1 MMMMMMEL
9 KWFIRIAVMSVLLVL
24 EGTTSYACLEHE
36 KIALLQLKPFFNGF
50 DHLNNWDEVKIPN
63 CCQWKGIDCYTT
75 TGRLKG
81 LDLSYTVDG
90 NKGWYLNASMFL
102 PFVELKSLYLGSNAI
117 AGCIQN
123 EGFKK
128 LSTALNNLEILD
140 LSWNQLNDSS
150 MLSLS
155 ELSSLRYLYLGG
167 NQIQGSSHS
176 KDEAQLRLPK
186 LQKLD
191 LSFNLFR
198 YNTFSFLEGLSNLES
213 LAMNNNNLQGSI
225 DIKGLSNLTNLKFLD
240 LSWNQIESL
249 QSFNDAGTKLKQ
261 FAHLEELRLD
271 ENLFNNSAFASL
283 KVFSNL
289 RYLSISHN
297 LLKGSLDMKDEAQL
311 RLPKLQKLDLSFNH
325 FRDNTFS
332 FLEGLSNLESLA
344 MNNNNLQGS
353 IDIKGLRNLTNLKYL
368 DLRWNQIE
376 SLQSFND
383 AGTKLKQFAHL
394 EELRLD
400 GNLLNNSAFASLKVF
415 SNLKKLS
422 MSENLLKGSLDMKD
436 EAQLRLPKLQKLD
449 LSFNHFRDNTFSF
462 LEGLSNLE
470 SLAMNNNNLQ
480 GSIDI
485 KGLRNLTNLKYLDLR
500 WNQIESLQSFNDAG
514 TKLKQ
519 FAHLEEL
526 RLDGNLLNN
535 SAFASLKVFSN
546 LKKLS
551 MSENLL
557 KGSLDMKD
565 LDIFTN
571 LRELDMSRNQFKDI
585 VIHKEIKGLKK
596 LKVVSLDT
604 AFTDGSISLLNLVE
618 AFSTVKTLSL
628 VGNHLNKAM
637 STQGL
642 NLSTNVEEILLD
654 GSTLN
659 TNILQSI
666 GVITSLKTLSLYDCG
681 LIGSLPNQGWCDLKK
696 LEILDV
702 RRNTLEG
709 MLPRCLSNL
718 TSLRELDLSKNRLNG
733 NLIPL
738 TNLTSLRSIHLSRN
752 HFQIPMSLVPFTN
765 LPNLKFLYIDENN
778 MVMEPSSYTLIP
790 KFQLREI
797 NFSNCITSQELSL
810 ELPTFL
816 HYQYD
821 LRFVDLS
828 GNNFSGTFP
837 VWLLENN
844 TKLEEFILNGNSFKG
859 RLRLPSV
866 PNSNLASFDISDNKL
881 QGQISSNICSIYP
894 HLEFI
899 FLSKNA
905 FEGNIPPCLSGMK
918 DLFFLDLSDN
928 QLSGRVPEELI
939 MKSLDCLRLSNNNLS
954 GNVVPAI
961 LKANGLLNLY
971 LDGNNFSGEMVNVDV
986 STFQFPTSLE
996 EIDLS
1001 NNKLYGKLP
1010 RWMGNMSDLRRLAL
1024 SNNSFEGSIPI
1035 EFCRL
1040 NYLEFLD
1047 ISQNNL
1053 SGSIP
1058 SCVNPPHIEHV
1069 HLHGNRL
1076 SGTLSLAFYNS
1087 SSLVTLDLGENNLTG
1102 RIPKWIDTLSSLSVL
1117 LLRANHLQGEIPVQL
1132 CNLNSLSIIDLS
1144 QNMFSGSIPSCLGNL
1159 TLQTHENKI
1168 IQHEKVERFLTEG
1181 KTIINHSFA
1190 DSYIEER
1197 IDFRTK
1203 SWFHSYGGNILQYM
1217 TGIDLSCNKLTGQI
1231 PRELGN
1237 LSEIYSLNLSHNN
1250 LVGVIPSSFSKL
1262 KQIESLDLSYNKL
1275 SGEIPN
1281 QLVELNTLEVFSVA
1295 YNNLSGSIPES
1306 KAQFGTFIENSYEGN
1321 PFLCGPLL
1329 NKSCSKADAPSTEST
1344 PSDDDEGEDNWVDK
1358 YVFCVSFVVSYVVM
1372 LLTVFIVLY
1381 INPHWRRTWF
1391 SFVGKC
1397 VTTCRYSTMGN
1408 FIVYHISKIC
1418 A

>member
-1 MMMMMMEL
+1 MMIMMMEL

-24 EGTTSYACLEHE
+24 EGTTTYACLEHE

-50 DHLNNWDEVKIPN
+50 DYLNNWDEVKIPN

-81 LDLSYTVDG
+81 LDLSYTMYR

-102 PFVELKSLYLGSNAI
+102 PFVELKSLNLRHNAI

-123 EGFKK
+123 EG
-128 LSTALNNLEILD
+128 
-140 LSWNQLNDSS
+140 
-150 MLSLS
+150 
-155 ELSSLRYLYLGG
+155 
-167 NQIQGSSHS
+167 
-176 KDEAQLRLPK
+176 
-186 LQKLD
+186 
-191 LSFNLFR
+191 
-198 YNTFSFLEGLSNLES
+198 
-213 LAMNNNNLQGSI
+213 
-225 DIKGLSNLTNLKFLD
+225 LSNLTNLKYLD
-240 LSWNQIESL
+240 LSGNQIESL

-261 FAHLEELRLD
+261 FAHLEELYLGG
-271 ENLFNNSAFASL
+271 NLFNNSAFASL

-289 RYLSISHN
+289 KKLSMSEN
-297 LLKGSLDMKDEAQL
+297 LLKGSLDMKGTTTYACLEHEKIALLQLKPFFNGFDYLNNWDEVEIPNCFKWKGTPPQGDSKDSTLVTQYEAQL

-344 MNNNNLQGS
+344 MIDNKLQGS
-353 IDIKGLRNLTNLKYL
+353 IDIK
-368 DLRWNQIE
+368 
-376 SLQSFND
+376 D

-400 GNLLNNSAFASLKVF
+400 GNLFNNSAVASLKVF
-415 SNLKKLS
+415 SNLRYLS
-422 MSENLLKGSLDMKD
+422 IS
-436 EAQLRLPKLQKLD
+436 
-449 LSFNHFRDNTFSF
+449 H
-462 LEGLSNLE
+462 
-470 SLAMNNNNLQ
+470 
-480 GSIDI
+480 
-485 KGLRNLTNLKYLDLR
+485 
-500 WNQIESLQSFNDAG
+500 
-514 TKLKQ
+514 
-519 FAHLEEL
+519 
-526 RLDGNLLNN
+526 
-535 SAFASLKVFSN
+535 
-546 LKKLS
+546 
-551 MSENLL
+551 NLL

-571 LRELDMSRNQFKDI
+571 LRELHMSGNQFKDI
-585 VIHKEIKGLKK
+585 VIHKEIKGLKN
-596 LKVVSLDT
+596 LKVVYLDA

-637 STQGL
+637 STRGL

-654 GSTLN
+654 RSTLN

-666 GVITSLKTLSLYDCG
+666 GVITSLKTLSLSDCG
-681 LIGSLPNQGWCDLKK
+681 LIGPLPNQ
-696 LEILDV
+696 
-702 RRNTLEG
+702 
-709 MLPRCLSNL
+709 
-718 TSLRELDLSKNRLNG
+718 DLSKNRLNG

-738 TNLTSLRSIHLSRN
+738 TNLTSLRSIHLSGN

-778 MVMEPSSYTLIP
+778 MVMEPSSSTPIP

-797 NFSNCITSQELSL
+797 ILSNCITSQELSL

-844 TKLEEFILNGNSFKG
+844 TKLVEFILNGNSFKG
-859 RLRLPSV
+859 RLRLPSI

-881 QGQISSNICSIYP
+881 QG
-894 HLEFI
+894 
-899 FLSKNA
+899 
-905 FEGNIPPCLSGMK
+905 NIPPCLSGMK
-918 DLFFLDLSDN
+918 DLYFLDLSDN
-928 QLSGRVPEELI
+928 QLSGRVQEELI
-939 MKSLDCLRLSNNNLS
+939 MKSSLYVLRLSNNNLS

-961 LKANGLLNLY
+961 LKANWLRNLY

-986 STFQFPTSLE
+986 STIQFPTSLQ

-1010 RWMGNMSDLRRLAL
+1010 RWMGNLSDLRRLAL

-1035 EFCRL
+1035 EFCKL
-1040 NYLEFLD
+1040 NGLEILD
-1047 ISQNNL
+1047 LSRNNL
-1053 SGSIP
+1053 SGSMP
-1058 SCVNPPHIEHV
+1058 SCVNPPYIEHV

-1168 IQHEKVERFLTEG
+1168 IQHGQVIEATDREMK
-1181 KTIINHSFA
+1181 INHAFV

-1203 SWFHSYGGNILQYM
+1203 SWFHSYGGNILKYM
-1217 TGIDLSCNKLTGQI
+1217 TGIDLSCNNLTGQI

-1237 LSEIYSLNLSHNN
+1237 LSEIHSLNLSHNN

-1295 YNNLSGSIPES
+1295 YNNLSGSIPEP

-1329 NKSCSKADAPSTEST
+1329 NKSCSKADAPSTESP

-1372 LLTVFIVLY
+1372 LLTVFVVLY